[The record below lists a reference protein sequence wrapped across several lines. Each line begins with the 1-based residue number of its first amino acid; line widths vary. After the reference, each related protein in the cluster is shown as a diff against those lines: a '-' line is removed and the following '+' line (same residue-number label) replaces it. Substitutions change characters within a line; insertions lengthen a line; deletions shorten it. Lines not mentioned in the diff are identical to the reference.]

1 MAQRLLYIPVSI
13 APCPLFVVS
22 KGKHQRASQGVIM
35 DIATIIGV
43 ILAFGLVILG
53 IFVGGGVHFFI
64 NAPALMIVV
73 GGTLG
78 ATMINYPIR
87 EVFGVFKVAKKALF
101 ARGIPVNELIQ
112 RFMGFSHKSRK
123 EGILALENEIRDVN
137 DEFLQ
142 KGVQLSVDGLEPQ
155 EIRDILETEVDFV
168 RSRHQLGAEV
178 FATMGT
184 FAPALG
190 MIGTLIGLVQ
200 MLQTLDDPSKIGP
213 AMAVALLTTFYG
225 SILSNL
231 VFLPV
236 AGKLRTRSKEEVLP
250 KEMTI
255 QGIISLSNGDHPR
268 ILEQKLK
275 AFLPPD
281 QR

>member
-1 MAQRLLYIPVSI
+1 
-13 APCPLFVVS
+13 
-22 KGKHQRASQGVIM
+22 M

-43 ILAFGLVILG
+43 ICAFGLVVLA
-53 IFVGGGVHFFI
+53 IFTGGGVQFFI
-64 NAPALMIVV
+64 NVPAAMIVL

-87 EVFGVFKVAKKALF
+87 EVFGVFNVAKKALF
-101 ARGIPVNELIQ
+101 AKNIPVNDLIN
-112 RFMGFSHKSRK
+112 RFIDFSHKSRK
-123 EGILALENEIRDVN
+123 EGILALEGEVKSVRDG
-137 DEFLQ
+137 FLR

-155 EIRDILETEVDFV
+155 EIRDILETEVDFI
-168 RSRHQLGAEV
+168 RSRHQ
-178 FATMGT
+178 
-184 FAPALG
+184 
-190 MIGTLIGLVQ
+190 GTLIGLVQ
-200 MLQTLDDPSKIGP
+200 MLQTLNDPSGIGP

-231 VFLPV
+231 VFLPIS
-236 AGKLRTRSKEEVLP
+236 GKLRTRSKEEVLP

-275 AFLPPD
+275 AFLPPN